1 MDKILSIRK
10 NNQIFSLFFK
20 IQQYQ
25 QSTNRTEI
33 VNAAIKK
40 ALEDREKENLNWN
53 VIASAKVPSL
63 YIDEKK
69 VNFPNFMQLR
79 VDGEKYAEV
88 VNQMKEDFRLE
99 KGSPAPFVVKLL
111 LVNYLLF
118 LESNGVEEIN
128 TEKEEVIFAK
138 KQKMEEFKGLSLE
151 DKMDAIYELLLD
163 MNVYM

>member
-63 YIDEKK
+63 YIDEEK
-69 VNFPNFMQLR
+69 VNFPNFTQLR

>member
-63 YIDEKK
+63 YIDEEK

-151 DKMDAIYELLLD
+151 EKMDAIYELLLD

>member
-33 VNAAIKK
+33 VNAAIQK

-63 YIDEKK
+63 YIDEEK

-118 LESNGVEEIN
+118 LESNGVEKIN

-138 KQKMEEFKGLSLE
+138 KQKMEEFKGLSLK

>member
-63 YIDEKK
+63 YIDEEK

-118 LESNGVEEIN
+118 LESNGVEKIN

-151 DKMDAIYELLLD
+151 EKMDAIYELLLD

>member
-33 VNAAIKK
+33 VNAAIQK

-63 YIDEKK
+63 YIDEEK

-79 VDGEKYAEV
+79 VDGEKYTEV

-118 LESNGVEEIN
+118 LESNGVEKIN

-151 DKMDAIYELLLD
+151 EKMDAIYELLLD

>member
-63 YIDEKK
+63 YIDEEK

>member
-63 YIDEKK
+63 YIDEEK

-151 DKMDAIYELLLD
+151 DKMDEIYELLLD

>member
-63 YIDEKK
+63 YIDEEK

-118 LESNGVEEIN
+118 LESNGVEKIN